1 MPMIPA
7 TPTRTAANRVR
18 QDWAVVDA
26 ELRAYEE
33 EESVEY
39 SQLLEKGS
47 ESLLAYWHVSDSA
60 PMTPL
65 I

>member
-1 MPMIPA
+1 MPTIPTMPTCTA
-7 TPTRTAANRVR
+7 TNWVH

-26 ELRAYEE
+26 ELCEYEE
-33 EESVEY
+33 EESSKY

-60 PMTPL
+60 PVTPL